1 MDDDFRILEF
11 LYLRREAR
19 FSEIIDQG
27 LNKTTVTNRLKN
39 LKKID
44 QVKNRKNSGGIKFYA
59 ITSKGDKAYLSEALR
74 RAKISKE
81 RGDKVKELSE
91 RLAKITEEQEEKDR
105 FKGMKTIEELF
116 GNKKDCEKNKSAD
129 NSRPNQQ

>member
-116 GNKKDCEKNKSAD
+116 CNKKDCEKNKSAD
-129 NSRPNQQ
+129 NNRPNQQ